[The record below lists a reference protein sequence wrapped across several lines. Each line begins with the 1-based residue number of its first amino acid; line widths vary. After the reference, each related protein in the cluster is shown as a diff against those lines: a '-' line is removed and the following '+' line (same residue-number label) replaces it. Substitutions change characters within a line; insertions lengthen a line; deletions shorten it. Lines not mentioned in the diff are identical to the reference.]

1 MKKILTELCL
11 GLLAVVG
18 LTALIYAIQ
27 LFTGHYMILH

>member
-18 LTALIYAIQ
+18 LTALIYVFQ
-27 LFTGHYMILH
+27 LLTGNYMILH